1 MWWTSV
7 ATPKPQQMKDNQEEE
22 EYNSPYAMTA
32 AYYSAAQSGHNMMRG
47 GNDESPNESPY
58 ELGLDSRLMPPQ
70 AQASAYDNQYMGA
83 YPPVGW
89 YAAPLPPA
97 SSQYNYHPTAHHSMM
112 YPPYHVPYSS
122 ATTQY
127 QHLQYP
133 PNEESQIRYGR
144 VKADFSNECSEGD
157 FFRTG
162 DRQRDWRS
170 ALYYARKN
178 PSATLFDIDGKY
190 SIISDI
196 RSNSALVCS
205 WFILTWHPEN
215 AQSKVLSQR

>member
-1 MWWTSV
+1 M

-22 EYNSPYAMTA
+22 DYSSPYAMTT
-32 AYYSAAQSGHNMMRG
+32 AYYSAAQSGHNI
-47 GNDESPNESPY
+47 
-58 ELGLDSRLMPPQ
+58 GLEQAADSRLMPPQ

-127 QHLQYP
+127 QHLQY
-133 PNEESQIRYGR
+133 EESQIRYGR
-144 VKADFSNECSEGD
+144 VKADFSNESSEGD

-196 RSNSALVCS
+196 
-205 WFILTWHPEN
+205 
-215 AQSKVLSQR
+215 